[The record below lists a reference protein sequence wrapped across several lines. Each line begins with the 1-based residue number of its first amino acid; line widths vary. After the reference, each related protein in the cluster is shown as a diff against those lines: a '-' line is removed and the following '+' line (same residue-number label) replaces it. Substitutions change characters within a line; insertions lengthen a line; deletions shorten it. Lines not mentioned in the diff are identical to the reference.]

1 VRVVILPGAEQ
12 DVRDIKRY
20 ISKNFGS
27 EVWRET
33 YGRLKQTFGQLK
45 EYPLNGRIIEELEEV
60 DSIGYREAV
69 SGMNRVIYSI
79 QGYSIQGDVLYVHIV
94 TDTRRDMKALL
105 ARRLL
110 RM

>member
-12 DVRDIKRY
+12 DIRDIKRY
-20 ISKNFGS
+20 ISKNFGTDIWS
-27 EVWRET
+27 ET
-33 YGRLKQTFGQLK
+33 YGKLKLTFSQLK
-45 EYPLNGRIIEELEEV
+45 EYPLSGKVIEELEEV
-60 DSIGYREAV
+60 DSIGYREAM
-69 SGMNRVIYSI
+69 SGMNKVIYNI
-79 QGYSIQGDVLYVHIV
+79 QSDVLYVHIV